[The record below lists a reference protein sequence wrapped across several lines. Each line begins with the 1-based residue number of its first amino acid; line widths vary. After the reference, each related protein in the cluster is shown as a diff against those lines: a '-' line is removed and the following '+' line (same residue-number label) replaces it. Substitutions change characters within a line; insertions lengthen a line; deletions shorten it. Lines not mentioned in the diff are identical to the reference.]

1 MKLSKYIAIL
11 CEGGSEAAIID
22 ILLENNLLV
31 FTKEDLID
39 EKIIRLRQAKKFEE
53 RYLRKS
59 FDDKITI
66 IRILDSRSECF
77 KISKAYQNK
86 VDVIN
91 IITAPEI
98 EMLIICSEDKYD
110 NYKHSNLKPSEY
122 CKQILH
128 MSSVKTY
135 DFVKTYFYDISKL
148 LDAIKEYHRVSNI
161 KNNEYTLLDLL
172 KKSSS

>member
-1 MKLSKYIAIL
+1 MKFLKYIAVL

-22 ILLENNLLV
+22 ILLENNLLS
-31 FTKEDLID
+31 FTKVDLID

-59 FDDKITI
+59 FNDKVTI
-66 IRILDSRSECF
+66 IRILDSRNECF
-77 KISKAYQNK
+77 KISKAYKNK
-86 VDVIN
+86 VDIIN
-91 IITAPEI
+91 VITAPEI
-98 EMLIICSEDKYD
+98 EMLIICSENKYND
-110 NYKHSNLKPSEY
+110 YKHSNLKPSEY

-128 MSSVKTY
+128 MSNVKTY
-135 DFVKTYFYDISKL
+135 DFVKTYFSDISKL

-172 KKSSS
+172 KRSSD